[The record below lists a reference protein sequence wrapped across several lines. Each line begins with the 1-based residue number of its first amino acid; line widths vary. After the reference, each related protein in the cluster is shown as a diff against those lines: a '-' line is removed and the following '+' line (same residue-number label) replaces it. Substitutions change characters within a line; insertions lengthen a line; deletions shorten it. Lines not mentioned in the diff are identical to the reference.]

1 MRKIQK
7 GNGKVDS
14 DSSSEY
20 SVRHEKNTNEKIEE
34 KVKLVRDERRDKKAE
49 QILKSGCTSV
59 FHAEK
64 NKNFMGRQKEKVA
77 QIFTNM
83 GR

>member
-1 MRKIQK
+1 MKKIHK
-7 GNGKVDS
+7 GQQES
-14 DSSSEY
+14 DSWSEN
-20 SVRHEKNTNEKIEE
+20 SLDHEKNTYEKLEE
-34 KVKLVRDERRDKKAE
+34 KVKLGRDERRDKKAQ

-59 FHAEK
+59 FHAER

-83 GR
+83 GRQ